1 MDTFANHRPNDDD
14 ACVLLMMAFVIVCI
28 SINHLTLLVPSVYSA
43 DFMMLMLTTVYSV
56 TASSDIRLM
65 SYSMEQYA

>member
-1 MDTFANHRPNDDD
+1 
-14 ACVLLMMAFVIVCI
+14 MMAFVIVCI

-43 DFMMLMLTTVYSV
+43 DFMMLMLTAVYSV